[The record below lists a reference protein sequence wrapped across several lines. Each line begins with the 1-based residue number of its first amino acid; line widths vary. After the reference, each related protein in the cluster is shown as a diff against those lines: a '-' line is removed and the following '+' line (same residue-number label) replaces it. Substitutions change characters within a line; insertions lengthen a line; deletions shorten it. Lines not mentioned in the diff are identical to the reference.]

1 MIKKLYP
8 DLYVSSLFDIPL
20 DTLRRRSMR
29 AFILDLDNTITEWNS
44 NVVECGVGDWFT
56 TIKNAGFKACIL
68 SNNNERRCL
77 VVADHLGIPFIYRA
91 QKPRRASFYRALELM
106 EVTAEETAVMGDQ
119 IFTDVLG
126 GNRAGLF
133 TILVTPIAGREFL
146 GTKISRAM
154 EKIVLARLRRKH
166 HHLGEKNGPS

>member
-1 MIKKLYP
+1 MINKLYP
-8 DLYVSSLFDIPL
+8 DLYVTSLFDIPL
-20 DTLRRRSMR
+20 DTLRGRHMR

-44 NVVECGVGDWFT
+44 NVVNSGVGDWFR
-56 TIKNAGFKACIL
+56 TIKKEGFKACIL
-68 SNNNERRCL
+68 SNNNEKRCIA
-77 VVADHLGIPFIYRA
+77 VANHLEIPFIYRA
-91 QKPRRASFYRALELM
+91 QKPRRASFYRALEIM
-106 EVTAEETAVMGDQ
+106 EVEAEETAVIGDQ

-154 EKIVLARLRRKH
+154 EKIVLYRLKRK
-166 HHLGEKNGPS
+166 